1 MSDDTSDGTS
11 DESIERVRERV
22 HERVRDGVRSE
33 PRALVQDNPWESLR
47 RFTDA
52 RIALGRVGAS
62 LPTAQVLD
70 FGVAHA
76 LARDAVYA
84 ALDVPRLAAD
94 LTPIAGAP
102 IVVRSEAAD
111 RREYLV
117 RPDRGR
123 VLHPHDVTH
132 DVTHDVAH
140 DVTHNVTPL
149 RATDPPVDV
158 VFVLADGLS
167 ATAVQHHAAPLLAAL
182 LPLLPPDWRLS
193 PPVIATQAR
202 VAIGDDIGE
211 RLGARF
217 VVVLIGERPG
227 LSAADSLGA
236 YLTFEP
242 RRGRT
247 DAERNCVSNI
257 RPAGLPFADAA
268 RRIAW
273 LMSAAVDRR
282 LTGVGLA
289 DESDGAP
296 VPPQI
301 LPSR

>member
-1 MSDDTSDGTS
+1 MSNTTSDTTIDTTS
-11 DESIERVRERV
+11 DSTRNDVS
-22 HERVRDGVRSE
+22 ERVRDT
-33 PRALVQDNPWESLR
+33 PRALVQDNPWQALR

-62 LPTAQVLD
+62 LPTTQVLE

-111 RREYLV
+111 RREYLL
-117 RPDRGR
+117 RPDLGR
-123 VLHPHDVTH
+123 VLYKNEGVHE
-132 DVTHDVAH
+132 AS
-140 DVTHNVTPL
+140 PL
-149 RATDPPVDV
+149 RAIDPPPDV

-167 ATAVQHHAAPLLAAL
+167 AVAVQQHAAPLLAAL
-182 LPLLPPDWRLS
+182 LPLLPRGWRVS

-211 RLGARF
+211 YLGAR
-217 VVVLIGERPG
+217 VAVVLIGERPG

-236 YLTFEP
+236 YLTFDP

-247 DAERNCVSNI
+247 NAERNCVSNI
-257 RPAGLPFADAA
+257 RPAGLPYADAA

-273 LMSAAVDRR
+273 LVSVAVERR

-289 DESDGAP
+289 DESDSTP
-296 VPPQI
+296 LPPA
-301 LPSR
+301 LTSG

>member
-1 MSDDTSDGTS
+1 MSEVTSEAALDHA
-11 DESIERVRERV
+11 RET
-22 HERVRDGVRSE
+22 
-33 PRALVQDNPWESLR
+33 PRALVQANPWEALR

-84 ALDVPRLAAD
+84 ALDVPQLAAD

-102 IVVRSEAAD
+102 MVVRSAAAD
-111 RREYLV
+111 RRAYLL

-123 VLHPHDVTH
+123 VLHPHDVAH
-132 DVTHDVAH
+132 DVTHDR
-140 DVTHNVTPL
+140 TSL
-149 RATDPPVDV
+149 RATDPPCDV

-167 ATAVQHHAAPLLAAL
+167 AVAVQHHAVPLLAAL
-182 LPLLPPDWRLS
+182 LPLLPHGWRLS

-257 RPAGLPFADAA
+257 RPAGLHFTDAA

-282 LTGVGLA
+282 VTGVGLA
-289 DESDGAP
+289 DESDGTP
-296 VPPQI
+296 LRPHI

>member
-1 MSDDTSDGTS
+1 MRNDVSG
-11 DESIERVRERV
+11 RVQ
-22 HERVRDGVRSE
+22 DKPS
-33 PRALVQDNPWESLR
+33 ALVQDNPWQALR

-62 LPTAQVLD
+62 LPTTQVLE

-94 LTPIAGAP
+94 LMPIAGAP
-102 IVVRSEAAD
+102 MVVRSEATD
-111 RREYLV
+111 RREYLL
-117 RPDRGR
+117 RPDFGR
-123 VLHPHDVTH
+123 VLYEDKGV
-132 DVTHDVAH
+132 
-140 DVTHNVTPL
+140 HNAAPL
-149 RATDPPVDV
+149 RATDPPPDV

-167 ATAVQHHAAPLLAAL
+167 AVAVQQHAAPLLAVL
-182 LPLLPPDWRLS
+182 LPLLPRGWRVS

-211 RLGARF
+211 RLGARM

-247 DAERNCVSNI
+247 NAERNCVSNI
-257 RPAGLPFADAA
+257 RPAGLPYIVAA

-273 LMSAAVDRR
+273 LMSAAIDRR

-296 VPPQI
+296 PPPA
-301 LPSR
+301 LTSG

>member
-1 MSDDTSDGTS
+1 MSEVPSDVSSDLTS
-11 DESIERVRERV
+11 
-22 HERVRDGVRSE
+22 ERVRDE
-33 PRALVQDNPWESLR
+33 PRALVQDNPWEALR

-102 IVVRSEAAD
+102 LVVRSEAAD
-111 RREYLV
+111 RREYLL

-123 VLHPHDVTH
+123 ALHPHDVAQ
-132 DVTHDVAH
+132 DVA
-140 DVTHNVTPL
+140 PL

-167 ATAVQHHAAPLLAAL
+167 AVAVQHHAVPLLAAL
-182 LPLLPPDWRLS
+182 LPLLPPGWRLS

-211 RLGARF
+211 RLGARV

-257 RPAGLPFADAA
+257 RPAGLHYTDAA

-289 DESDGAP
+289 DESDGTP
-296 VPPQI
+296 LRPHI

>member
-1 MSDDTSDGTS
+1 MSDGTS
-11 DESIERVRERV
+11 DDSIERVRERV
-22 HERVRDGVRSE
+22 RDE
-33 PRALVQDNPWESLR
+33 PRALVQDNPWEALR

-76 LARDAVYA
+76 LARDAVNA

-111 RREYLV
+111 RREYLL

-123 VLHPHDVTH
+123 VLHPHDVA
-132 DVTHDVAH
+132 HDVAH
-140 DVTHNVTPL
+140 DVTPL

-167 ATAVQHHAAPLLAAL
+167 AVAVQHHAVPLLAAL
-182 LPLLPPDWRLS
+182 LPLLPHGWRLS

-257 RPAGLPFADAA
+257 RPAGLRFADAA

-273 LMSAAVDRR
+273 LLSAAVDRR

-296 VPPQI
+296 LPPQI
-301 LPSR
+301 LPPR

>member
-1 MSDDTSDGTS
+1 MSDVTSDRTS
-11 DESIERVRERV
+11 ERV
-22 HERVRDGVRSE
+22 HDE
-33 PRALVQDNPWESLR
+33 PRALVQENPWAALR

-62 LPTAQVLD
+62 LPTTQLLD

-84 ALDVPRLAAD
+84 ALDIPRLVAD

-111 RREYLV
+111 RREYLL

-123 VLHPHDVTH
+123 VLHTNDVTL
-132 DVTHDVAH
+132 D
-140 DVTHNVTPL
+140 VTPL
-149 RATDPPVDV
+149 RPTDPPVDV

-167 ATAVQHHAAPLLAAL
+167 AVAVQHHAVPLLAEL
-182 LPLLPPDWRLS
+182 LPLLPQGWRLS

-247 DAERNCVSNI
+247 NAERNCVSNI
-257 RPAGLPFADAA
+257 RPAALHYADAA

-273 LMSAAVDRR
+273 LMSAAMDRR
-282 LTGVGLA
+282 STGVGLA

-296 VPPQI
+296 LPPLI
-301 LPSR
+301 LPPRSSRPVADAQHQHTPHTLHTTDRDR

>member
-1 MSDDTSDGTS
+1 MSNTTSDTTIDTTS
-11 DESIERVRERV
+11 DSTRNDVS
-22 HERVRDGVRSE
+22 ERVRDT
-33 PRALVQDNPWESLR
+33 PRALVQDNPWQALR

-62 LPTAQVLD
+62 LPTTQVLE

-111 RREYLV
+111 RREYLL
-117 RPDRGR
+117 RPDLGR
-123 VLHPHDVTH
+123 VLNKNEGVHE
-132 DVTHDVAH
+132 AS
-140 DVTHNVTPL
+140 PL
-149 RATDPPVDV
+149 RAIDPPPDV

-167 ATAVQHHAAPLLAAL
+167 AVAVQQHAAPLLAAL
-182 LPLLPPDWRLS
+182 LPLLPRGWRVS

-211 RLGARF
+211 YLGAR
-217 VVVLIGERPG
+217 VAVVLIGERPG

-236 YLTFEP
+236 YLTFDP

-247 DAERNCVSNI
+247 NAERNCVSNI
-257 RPAGLPFADAA
+257 RPAGLPYADAA

-273 LMSAAVDRR
+273 LVSVAVERR

-289 DESDGAP
+289 DESDSTP
-296 VPPQI
+296 LPPA
-301 LPSR
+301 LTSG

>member
-1 MSDDTSDGTS
+1 MSEVPSDVSSDLTS
-11 DESIERVRERV
+11 
-22 HERVRDGVRSE
+22 ERVRDE
-33 PRALVQDNPWESLR
+33 PRALVQDNPWEALR
-47 RFTDA
+47 RFTNA

-102 IVVRSEAAD
+102 LVVRSEAAD
-111 RREYLV
+111 RREYLL

-123 VLHPHDVTH
+123 VLHPHDVAQ
-132 DVTHDVAH
+132 DVA
-140 DVTHNVTPL
+140 PL

-167 ATAVQHHAAPLLAAL
+167 AVAVQHHAVPLLAAL
-182 LPLLPPDWRLS
+182 LPLLPPGWRLS

-211 RLGARF
+211 RLGARV

-257 RPAGLPFADAA
+257 RPAGLHYTDAA

-289 DESDGAP
+289 DESDGTP
-296 VPPQI
+296 LRPHI

>member
-1 MSDDTSDGTS
+1 MSEVPSDVSSDLTS
-11 DESIERVRERV
+11 
-22 HERVRDGVRSE
+22 ERVRDE
-33 PRALVQDNPWESLR
+33 PRALVQDNPWEALR

-102 IVVRSEAAD
+102 LVVRSEAAD
-111 RREYLV
+111 RREYLL

-123 VLHPHDVTH
+123 VLHPHDVAQ
-132 DVTHDVAH
+132 DVA
-140 DVTHNVTPL
+140 PL

-167 ATAVQHHAAPLLAAL
+167 AVAVQHHAVPLLAAL
-182 LPLLPPDWRLS
+182 LPLLPPGWRLS

-211 RLGARF
+211 RLGARV

-257 RPAGLPFADAA
+257 RPAGLHFADAA

-282 LTGVGLA
+282 LTGVALA
-289 DESDGAP
+289 DASDGAP
-296 VPPQI
+296 LLPHVLPP
-301 LPSR
+301 R

>member
-1 MSDDTSDGTS
+1 MSEVPSDVSSDLTS
-11 DESIERVRERV
+11 
-22 HERVRDGVRSE
+22 ERVRDE
-33 PRALVQDNPWESLR
+33 PRTLVQDNPWEALR

-62 LPTAQVLD
+62 LPTTQVLE

-76 LARDAVYA
+76 LARDAVSA

-102 IVVRSEAAD
+102 LVVRSEAAD
-111 RREYLV
+111 RREYLL

-123 VLHPHDVTH
+123 VLHPHDV
-132 DVTHDVAH
+132 AH
-140 DVTHNVTPL
+140 DVTSL

-167 ATAVQHHAAPLLAAL
+167 AVAVQHHAVPLLAAL
-182 LPLLPPDWRLS
+182 LPLLPPGWRLS

-211 RLGARF
+211 RLGARV

-257 RPAGLPFADAA
+257 RPAGLHYTDAA

-289 DESDGAP
+289 DESDGTP
-296 VPPQI
+296 LRPHI

>member
-1 MSDDTSDGTS
+1 MN
-11 DESIERVRERV
+11 EVMREAALDHAR
-22 HERVRDGVRSE
+22 ET
-33 PRALVQDNPWESLR
+33 PRALVQANPWEALR
-47 RFTDA
+47 RFTNA

-84 ALDVPRLAAD
+84 ALDVPQLAAD
-94 LTPIAGAP
+94 LTPMVGAP
-102 IVVRSEAAD
+102 IVVRSAAAD
-111 RREYLV
+111 HREYLL

-123 VLHPHDVTH
+123 VLHPHDVTYDVTH
-132 DVTHDVAH
+132 DVTHDR
-140 DVTHNVTPL
+140 TSL

-167 ATAVQHHAAPLLAAL
+167 AVAVQHHAVPLLAAL
-182 LPLLPPDWRLS
+182 LPLLPQGWRLS

-257 RPAGLPFADAA
+257 RPGGLHFADAA

-289 DESDGAP
+289 DESDGTP
-296 VPPQI
+296 LRPPI

>member
-1 MSDDTSDGTS
+1 
-11 DESIERVRERV
+11 
-22 HERVRDGVRSE
+22 
-33 PRALVQDNPWESLR
+33 
-47 RFTDA
+47 
-52 RIALGRVGAS
+52 
-62 LPTAQVLD
+62 
-70 FGVAHA
+70 
-76 LARDAVYA
+76 
-84 ALDVPRLAAD
+84 
-94 LTPIAGAP
+94 
-102 IVVRSEAAD
+102 
-111 RREYLV
+111 
-117 RPDRGR
+117 
-123 VLHPHDVTH
+123 VLHPHDVAQ
-132 DVTHDVAH
+132 DVA
-140 DVTHNVTPL
+140 PL

-167 ATAVQHHAAPLLAAL
+167 AVAVQHHAVPLLAAL
-182 LPLLPPDWRLS
+182 LPLLPPGWRLS

-211 RLGARF
+211 RLGARV

-257 RPAGLPFADAA
+257 RPAGLHYTDAA

-289 DESDGAP
+289 DESDGTP
-296 VPPQI
+296 LRPHI